1 MAYTALLVSEQRLK
15 QYTSLDNNTRVEE
28 ITPWILAAQD
38 IYIQEILGTKFYN
51 HLKQAVINTT
61 LNSDERDLLDEYIQ
75 PMLCHYALYLMLPS
89 IKYKI
94 VEKGLLSGTSE
105 ETAPTPLDEL
115 QYVRQ
120 SELDL
125 AQFYNERLREFLRDN
140 PGMFP
145 DYDNSGV
152 KGMMPNHER
161 PYFSGLVTNNIR
173 KYKYRTYYDRFD
185 YDGRYDGCSD
195 CGPSAP

>member
-15 QYTSLDNNTRVEE
+15 QYTSLDVNTRVEE
-28 ITPWILAAQD
+28 ITPWLIAAQD
-38 IYIQEILGTKFYN
+38 VYVQDLLGTTFFN
-51 HLKQAVINTT
+51 ELKDGVINNT
-61 LNSDERDLLDEYIQ
+61 LNSNERGLLNNYIQ

-105 ETAPTPLDEL
+105 ETAPTTLEEL

-120 SELDL
+120 AELDL
-125 AQFYNERLREFLRDN
+125 AQFYQERTREYLRNN

-145 DYDNSGV
+145 SYDAWNTLD
-152 KGMMPNHER
+152 GMAPNRRR
-161 PYFSGLVTNNIR
+161 PYFSGLVTNGIR
-173 KYKYRTYYDRFD
+173 PNYTNYYDERCDGDCAD
-185 YDGRYDGCSD
+185 Y
-195 CGPSAP
+195 GPSVYPTP

>member
-1 MAYTALLVSEQRLK
+1 MALTALLVSEQRLK

-38 IYIQEILGTKFYN
+38 IYIQDLLGTTFYN
-51 HLKQAVINTT
+51 ELRDGVINNT
-61 LNSDERDLLDEYIQ
+61 LNNDEKGLLNNYIQ

-105 ETAPTPLDEL
+105 ETAPTTLEEL

-120 SELDL
+120 SEMDL
-125 AQFYNERLREFLRDN
+125 AQFYQERTREYLRNN

-145 DYDNSGV
+145 SYDAPDPLD
-152 KGMMPNHER
+152 GMVPNRQR
-161 PYFSGLVTNNIR
+161 PYYSGLVTSGIK
-173 KYKYRTYYDRFD
+173 KYKTYYED
-185 YDGRYDGCSD
+185 YCDGD
-195 CGPSAP
+195 CPDYGPSVHPTP

>member
-38 IYIQEILGTKFYN
+38 VYVQDILGTDFYTT
-51 HLKQAVINTT
+51 LTTGVINNT
-61 LNSDERDLLDEYIQ
+61 LNANEANLLNNYIQ
-75 PMLCHYALYLMLPS
+75 PMLSHYALYLMLPS

-105 ETAPTPLDEL
+105 ETAPTTLEEL
-115 QYVRQ
+115 QYMRQ
-120 SELDL
+120 CELDL
-125 AQFYNERLREFLRDN
+125 GQFYQERLREYLRNN

-145 DYDNSGV
+145 TYDAPDPLD
-152 KGMMPNHER
+152 GMLPNRQR
-161 PYFSGLVTNNIR
+161 PYFSGLVTGGIR
-173 KYKYRTYYDRFD
+173 KYKTYYED
-185 YDGRYDGCSD
+185 YCDECNPDH
-195 CGPSAP
+195 GPSVP